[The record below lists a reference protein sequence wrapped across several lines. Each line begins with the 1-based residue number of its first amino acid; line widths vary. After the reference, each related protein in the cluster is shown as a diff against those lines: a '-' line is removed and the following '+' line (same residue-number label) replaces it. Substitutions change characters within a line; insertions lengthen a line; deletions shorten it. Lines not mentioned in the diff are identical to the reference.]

1 MFSEIKLAFRENK
14 RAIYI
19 SIAIMLISLIL
30 GYVLKSYVYD
40 YLNPVVDELTQKV
53 KTGVIK
59 VTFTDIFYN
68 NLNVILMMFLLGVV
82 FCISALILAFNGF
95 FVGYY
100 VGISDNLVQ
109 VLLYIIPHGIFEF
122 SSCILACAA
131 SFVLFNCL
139 YNFLKTFIR
148 DEDESIING
157 LKNSFSLVYVKL
169 EQALILFGVSVILMV
184 IAGVIEAYL
193 TIPIAQYLISVLG

>member
-59 VTFTDIFYN
+59 VTFTDIFSN

>member
-59 VTFTDIFYN
+59 VTFTDIFSN
-68 NLNVILMMFLLGVV
+68 NLNVILRMFLLGVWP
-82 FCISALILAFNGF
+82 SAK
-95 FVGYY
+95 
-100 VGISDNLVQ
+100 
-109 VLLYIIPHGIFEF
+109 PP
-122 SSCILACAA
+122 
-131 SFVLFNCL
+131 
-139 YNFLKTFIR
+139 
-148 DEDESIING
+148 
-157 LKNSFSLVYVKL
+157 L
-169 EQALILFGVSVILMV
+169 EI
-184 IAGVIEAYL
+184 
-193 TIPIAQYLISVLG
+193 